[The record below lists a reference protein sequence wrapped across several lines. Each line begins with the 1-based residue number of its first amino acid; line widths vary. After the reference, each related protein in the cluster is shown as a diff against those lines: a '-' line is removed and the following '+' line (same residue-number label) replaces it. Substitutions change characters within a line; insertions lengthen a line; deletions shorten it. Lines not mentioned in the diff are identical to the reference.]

1 MNYFDLGPSTG
12 EEAEEKFEDK
22 PEEID
27 GREVNGQWVPNQAP
41 PAEITVVKA
50 AKPIPK
56 AATQEEIEA
65 EEEEL
70 EKDEV
75 EEEDDSEILI
85 DARLRLEMGKLYE
98 MIMKHDL
105 FAGVDA
111 DPKAVKVVQKEFRA
125 YAQERME
132 IMLGMRQEKQET
144 NSFPMDLFPF
154 NSLEVDILKAIAA
167 TATKGE
173 SRDAEPLDLNSQRP
187 TGRTTLNPIGGSRPA
202 PARPAPVAPRSPAK
216 KLTPKAPAPIARS
229 SAKTNAKIQAIL
241 EEEGLTMDEINEVF
255 DPNREQLDR
264 KKLAKM
270 TEEEIIARNKQV
282 SLRNKRAENP
292 EKKPMPTPEQLEQMY
307 MQRSSQSADAQKPGW
322 RQLIDMVKVMPPT
335 IANNDQ
341 NNE

>member
-1 MNYFDLGPSTG
+1 MNYFDLGQSSG

-27 GREVNGQWVPNQAP
+27 GREVNGQWIPNQAP
-41 PAEITVVKA
+41 PAEVTIVKPPAKAIA
-50 AKPIPK
+50 AP
-56 AATQEEIEA
+56 AAPPDDDDDDSD
-65 EEEEL
+65 
-70 EKDEV
+70 DEV
-75 EEEDDSEILI
+75 EEEEEDASEVLI

-98 MIMKHDL
+98 LIMKHDL

-111 DPKAVKVVQKEFRA
+111 DPKAVKVVQKEIRM

-132 IMLGMRQEKQET
+132 IMLGMRQEKTEAPAG
-144 NSFPMDLFPF
+144 FPMDMFPF

-173 SRDAEPLDLNSQRP
+173 SRDAEPLNLGAQQRP
-187 TGRTTLNPIGGSRPA
+187 AGRTTLNPIGGGTPRQ
-202 PARPAPVAPRSPAK
+202 APVAPKPAK
-216 KLTPKAPAPIARS
+216 KLAPKAPAPIQRS

-255 DPNREQLDR
+255 DPNREYLDR
-264 KKLAKM
+264 KKMAKM
-270 TEEEIIARNKQV
+270 TEEEVIARNRQV
-282 SLRNKRAENP
+282 SLRNKRADNP
-292 EKKPMPTPEQLEQMY
+292 TKTPMPSPEQLEQMY
-307 MQRSSQSADAQKPGW
+307 TARASSNPDAQKPGW